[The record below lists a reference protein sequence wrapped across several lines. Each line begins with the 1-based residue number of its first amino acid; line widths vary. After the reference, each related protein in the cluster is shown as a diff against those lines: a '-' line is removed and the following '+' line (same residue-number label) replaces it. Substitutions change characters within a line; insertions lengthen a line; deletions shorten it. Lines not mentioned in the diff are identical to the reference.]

1 MNCKAKCL
9 WKVPLTPLSI
19 NSVFLYQ
26 QTYQPFLYLCSPAAL
41 GSSQLG
47 IICPEMGGN
56 RHFAYLSKGIP
67 LLMFFPFC
75 NENYFLSWLLSL
87 GPCQFSPRQRG
98 LSICRSFQGRLNR
111 PKGGVPKLLPTSE
124 WELFC
129 QPRQRSVTVLRA
141 SPPSLWLS
149 LTLPSSVQHSEQ
161 VLEAHSFKFIF
172 LLCQI
177 KSISD
182 L

>member
-1 MNCKAKCL
+1 MSVKSTSNSSINQL
-9 WKVPLTPLSI
+9 SIPLSANLSAI
-19 NSVFLYQ
+19 FIFML
-26 QTYQPFLYLCSPAAL
+26 PRCF
-41 GSSQLG
+41 G
-47 IICPEMGGN
+47 IIPTRYHLPWDGRQQAFCLPI
-56 RHFAYLSKGIP
+56 KGIP